1 MQQAGL
7 ALVALAAWVALYPSD
22 AILPIASSC
31 CTEVSQHISR
41 RLLER
46 VNVCR
51 IQRAD
56 GDCDLAA
63 VILHVKRRRICASPH
78 SRIVKQWMKEQA
90 GKRDAKGHICRRRRH
105 HSQRS
110 DRAARR
116 PRGDRDRGHGAPSQR
131 RPR

>member
-7 ALVALAAWVALYPSD
+7 ALAALAACVALCPSE

-31 CTEVSQHISR
+31 CTEVSQHIPR

-63 VILHVKRRRICASPH
+63 VILHLKRRRICVSPH
-78 SRIVKQWMKEQA
+78 SRAVKQWMKEQA
-90 GKRDAKGHICRRRRH
+90 GKRNARGHICHRREHQSKRSGKAAQRGGRRAH
-105 HSQRS
+105 
-110 DRAARR
+110 
-116 PRGDRDRGHGAPSQR
+116 GHGAPSRR

>member
-1 MQQAGL
+1 MHEKRPEHSCG
-7 ALVALAAWVALYPSD
+7 

-31 CTEVSQHISR
+31 CTEVSQRISR
-41 RLLER
+41 RLLQR

-63 VILHVKRRRICASPH
+63 VILHVKRRRICVSPH
-78 SRIVKQWMKEQA
+78 SRTVKQWMKEQA
-90 GKRDAKGHICRRRRH
+90 GKRDAKGHICHRRKRH
-105 HSQRS
+105 SE
-110 DRAARR
+110 
-116 PRGDRDRGHGAPSQR
+116 RGSKGAHRGGHKARGHGAPSQR

>member
-7 ALVALAAWVALYPSD
+7 ALAALAACVALCPSD

-41 RLLER
+41 RLLQR
-46 VNVCR
+46 VSVCH

-63 VILHVKRRRICASPH
+63 VILHIKRRRICVSPH
-78 SRIVKQWMKEQA
+78 SRTVKQWMKEQA
-90 GKRDAKGHICRRRRH
+90 GKRNARGPVCHRRKRHSKRSGKG
-105 HSQRS
+105 
-110 DRAARR
+110 ARR
-116 PRGDRDRGHGAPSQR
+116 GGHRARGHGAPSQR

>member
-7 ALVALAAWVALYPSD
+7 ALAALAACVALYPSE

-63 VILHVKRRRICASPH
+63 VILHFKRRRICVSPH
-78 SRIVKQWMKEQA
+78 SRTVKQWMKDQA
-90 GKRDAKGHICRRRRH
+90 GKRNAKGHICRKRRH
-105 HSQRS
+105 HNKRS
-110 DRAARR
+110 GNSAPR
-116 PRGDRDRGHGAPSQR
+116 RGDKEQGHGAPSPTQQ
-131 RPR
+131 PR